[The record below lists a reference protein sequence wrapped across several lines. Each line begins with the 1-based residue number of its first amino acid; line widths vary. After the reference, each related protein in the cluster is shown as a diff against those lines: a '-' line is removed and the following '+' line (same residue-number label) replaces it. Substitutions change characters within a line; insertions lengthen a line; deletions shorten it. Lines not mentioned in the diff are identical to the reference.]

1 MTAKAYYKAD
11 FILAQ
16 QIWLP
21 CTVSQLDPLR
31 KKSELRL
38 REKIFLQDISSMTES
53 SPSLELYSPY
63 LQTSFS
69 EFLKQNGKSTK
80 NILDFLKT
88 LESQNRLNEIKEY
101 NSCVISMQQKSGF
114 ELQDLGI
121 ELMSRRLGVVY
132 KELQEIA

>member
-1 MTAKAYYKAD
+1 
-11 FILAQ
+11 
-16 QIWLP
+16 
-21 CTVSQLDPLR
+21 
-31 KKSELRL
+31 
-38 REKIFLQDISSMTES
+38 MTES